1 MFNFFSKFIRS
12 SIFLPALF
20 LHVLCSPTL
29 FLSFTYTT
37 FYAFTLLVVDCV
49 REYKSAGMRGRRGA
63 GRDRKPRAV
72 LPTTVEC
79 PRFLSVFFA
88 TSRISYRTR

>member
-20 LHVLCSPTL
+20 LRVLCSPTL

-37 FYAFTLLVVDCV
+37 FYAFALLIVDCA
-49 REYKSAGMRGRRGA
+49 REYGSMGMGGSNAQGSASHDSRVSSVSLG
-63 GRDRKPRAV
+63 V
-72 LPTTVEC
+72 LC
-79 PRFLSVFFA
+79 HFSDLLSD
-88 TSRISYRTR
+88 TIDLR